1 MAFWNAIRTVSLIT
15 QVLNIHALTLSFFS
29 LTNYVRYFTGR
40 FLYLLEIMIGG
51 RDGKHAS
58 VRNTS
63 LFLNFAC
70 LLDSRN

>member
-1 MAFWNAIRTVSLIT
+1 
-15 QVLNIHALTLSFFS
+15 
-29 LTNYVRYFTGR
+29 
-40 FLYLLEIMIGG
+40 MIGG

-70 LLDSRN
+70 LLDSRNYKQASFPHKCRAQSVIFFISSGVYIYMYVLLFFLAGKKCPTDI